1 VLTHSKFTRAAAGT
15 ALLLAAMS
23 VPAAGP
29 VQAGGPQCGQ
39 RVIAANIK
47 QAVLALKAKEYCH
60 DENIPYTQEQVEA
73 RIESLKCGPQ
83 SVELIDELINEYDR
97 QYKTILVGD
106 VRKVVCKQAISISW
120 VDGQ

>member
-1 VLTHSKFTRAAAGT
+1 MFKHSKLARIIAGT
-15 ALLLAAMS
+15 AILSAIVGFSIAT
-23 VPAAGP
+23 P

-83 SVELIDELINEYDR
+83 SVELIEELINEFDR

-106 VRKVVCKQAISISW
+106 VKKVVCKQAISISW
-120 VDGQ
+120 VEGQ

>member
-1 VLTHSKFTRAAAGT
+1 MFKHSKIARMTAGT
-15 ALLLAAMS
+15 VILTGILGFLVAT
-23 VPAAGP
+23 PAE
-29 VQAGGPQCGQ
+29 AGGPQCGQ

-73 RIESLKCGPQ
+73 RVESLKCGPQ
-83 SVELIDELINEYDR
+83 SVELIDELINEFDR

-106 VRKVVCKQAISISW
+106 VKKVVCKQAVSITW